1 MGQCRR
7 LKADLHIHT
16 GEDLRDRP
24 PYTAHGLIDRASAL
38 GFEVLAVTNHDLLTF
53 DADLAAYARKRKVL
67 LIPGVELS
75 LAEGHVLVY
84 NLDLDPS
91 QVRNLAD
98 LDRLRRPGCLIV
110 AAHPFFRWNSIG
122 ERLFEHAELF
132 DALEF
137 AHFYAHGFNPNHRTL
152 EAARR
157 LGLPLVGNSDA
168 HLLHQLGR
176 TYSLIEAWPT
186 VEGVIEAVKSGRVE
200 IKTKPLSWL
209 TMAQI
214 LGQINLNRFRGHF
227 KTLTAH

>member
-1 MGQCRR
+1 MGQRRR

-24 PYTAHGLIDRASAL
+24 PYTAQGLIDWASAL

-75 LAEGHVLVY
+75 LTEGHVLIY

-91 QVRNLAD
+91 QIKSLAD
-98 LDRLRRPGCLIV
+98 LDRLRRPGSLVV
-110 AAHPFFRWNSIG
+110 AAHPFFPWNSIG

-137 AHFYAHGFNPNHRTL
+137 AHFYAHGFNPNLRTL
-152 EAARR
+152 QAAQR

-168 HLLHQLGR
+168 HLLHQLDR
-176 TYSLIEAWPT
+176 TYSLIQASPT
-186 VEGVIEAVKSGRVE
+186 VEGVIEAVKSGRIE

-214 LGQINLNRFRGHF
+214 LGQINLNRFRGH
-227 KTLTAH
+227 LRALAAR

>member
-1 MGQCRR
+1 MGKRRR

-24 PYTAHGLIDRASAL
+24 PYTAKDLVERAAAM
-38 GFEVLAVTNHDLLTF
+38 GFEVLAVTNHDLFTF
-53 DADLAAYARKRKVL
+53 DSDLADWARARNVL
-67 LIPGVELS
+67 LIPGIELS

-84 NLDLDPS
+84 NLKLDPK
-91 QVRNLAD
+91 QIKTMAD
-98 LDRLRRPGCLIV
+98 LHRLRRPDSLIV
-110 AAHPFFRWNSIG
+110 AAHPFFRWNSVG
-122 ERLFEHAELF
+122 ERLFEYAELF

-157 LGLPLVGNSDA
+157 LDLPLVGNSDA

-214 LGQINLNRFRGHF
+214 LGQINLNRFRGH
-227 KTLTAH
+227 LRALAAR